1 MTWKKAKTCIV
12 HLSSILTRLLFWV
25 DVSDPSLRDNAILL
39 HGSPI
44 SNLPTD
50 NIFAY
55 ATHFD
60 AHPIGL
66 EWIDDT
72 TCILVFPSKG
82 AARGAFRVLTKSYTE
97 DPSEEGFITSK
108 PIPVALWP
116 PEERINKS
124 LGKGEGLKGAIRM
137 RWALTSDIKKK
148 GANKDSQFYKRHGRV
163 AGKAEDDS
171 WLNKRRKVDVGEEGV
186 AREKAR
192 LDDELDAF
200 LAEGED
206 SSPPSPPSKMRAD
219 YIDTKHRKS
228 RPGHTTT
235 SLQSRITSP
244 LPRRAQRDGVPQSL
258 SSRLSDAPRARGR
271 RNDRP
276 RVTQEDLDAELD
288 AFIHSNA

>member
-1 MTWKKAKTCIV
+1 MGE
-12 HLSSILTRLLFWV
+12 

-55 ATHFD
+55 TTHFD

-82 AARGAFRVLTKSYTE
+82 AARTAFRVLTKSYAE

-116 PEERINKS
+116 PEERINRS
-124 LGKGEGLKGAIRM
+124 LGKGEGLKGTIKM
-137 RWALTSDIKKK
+137 RWALTSDVKKK
-148 GANKDSQFYKRHGRV
+148 GANKDSQFYKKHGRG
-163 AGKAEDDS
+163 AGKGEEENFPTKKRRIEDD
-171 WLNKRRKVDVGEEGV
+171 RAGEAQE
-186 AREKAR
+186 RSR

-200 LAEGED
+200 LAEGEED
-206 SSPPSPPSKMRAD
+206 ARPPSPPSKMRAD
-219 YIDTKHRKS
+219 YIDGTRRHKPKS
-228 RPGHTTT
+228 LLERTST
-235 SLQSRITSP
+235 SLQSRLAAPI
-244 LPRRAQRDGVPQSL
+244 PRRARRGDPVDSL
-258 SSRLSDAPRARGR
+258 SNRLGDAPTRSRGRGTEGGRGR
-271 RNDRP
+271 RNERTK
-276 RVTQEDLDAELD
+276 VTQEDLDAELD
-288 AFIHSNA
+288 AFIKSND